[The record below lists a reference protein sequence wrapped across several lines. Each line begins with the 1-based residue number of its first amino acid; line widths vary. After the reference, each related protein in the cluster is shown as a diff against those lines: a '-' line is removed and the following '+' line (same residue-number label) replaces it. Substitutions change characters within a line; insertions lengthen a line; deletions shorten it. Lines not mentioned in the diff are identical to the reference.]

1 MNKQTLDEWQ
11 AQKIAQM
18 QDAAM
23 TKEQKEILSLKFK
36 NEYLTNQNK
45 LLKSFLDKTC
55 KILKAFK
62 KIGWDF

>member
-1 MNKQTLDEWQ
+1 
-11 AQKIAQM
+11 
-18 QDAAM
+18 M
-23 TKEQKEILSLKFK
+23 TKEQKEIITLKFK